1 MQDYGNRY
9 PSSYG
14 SMFYEWLKA
23 DNPQP
28 YNSWGNG
35 SAMRVSPVGWAFN
48 TLEETLEAAKQSAEV
63 THNHPEGIKGA
74 QATAACI
81 YLARTGKSKQKIKEY
96 IETTFGYNLSRTCDE
111 IRPTYYFNE
120 SCQGTVPE
128 SIIAFLE
135 STDYESAIRLTIS
148 LGGDADTMGAITGGI
163 AEAYYKEIPQYIRE
177 EVLKRLPNEF
187 IDIMQRFY
195 EMFVDKRIIKKQH
208 LKKFICCFFIII
220 ANKNTMKPVDKF
232 SIQYSELLEYIYPV
246 TQEYFPDFDYDEET
260 GQAYMLP
267 SQTPDTFKGRYNRG
281 ILKGKFSIDAYMQNR
296 ELQDLLTTLD
306 LDAEKFWYLLLF
318 CYDCSW
324 GKCMEGIEI
333 KESPKEQIEKL
344 VNAISEDYKRD
355 TPFGAVFKS
364 PICITLK
371 IGRKNIVIDNK
382 TAIASIAKFCADGL
396 ETVKS
401 DQMNTSHVDLSD
413 PHTESFSVF
422 AYYFSQMII
431 TALNYQEQVKEK
443 RKKGANMSRQ
453 GKDADF
459 SSTILHWYREQR
471 KCVG

>member
-1 MQDYGNRY
+1 MEALSKDLWVFIETDEEG
-9 PSSYG
+9 
-14 SMFYEWLKA
+14 KA
-23 DNPQP
+23 RNVGLELLNPGRRLADAQGGALVAVVIG
-28 YNSWGNG
+28 YK
-35 SAMRVSPVGWAFN
+35 
-48 TLEETLEAAKQSAEV
+48 TEAAVKEAAAYGADKIIVVDGEEYQHYTTDAYADAMYALV
-63 THNHPEGIKGA
+63 TKYGPTTMMIGATNEGRDMGPRLS
-74 QATAACI
+74 CR
-81 YLARTGKSKQKIKEY
+81 LRTG
-96 IETTFGYNLSRTCDE
+96 
-111 IRPTYYFNE
+111 
-120 SCQGTVPE
+120 
-128 SIIAFLE
+128 
-135 STDYESAIRLTIS
+135 LT
-148 LGGDADTMGAITGGI
+148 ADCTA
-163 AEAYYKEIPQYIRE
+163 
-177 EVLKRLPNEF
+177 V
-187 IDIMQRFY
+187 
-195 EMFVDKRIIKKQH
+195 
-208 LKKFICCFFIII
+208 
-220 ANKNTMKPVDKF
+220 
-232 SIQYSELLEYIYPV
+232 
-246 TQEYFPDFDYDEET
+246 DYDEET

-396 ETVKS
+396 ETVNS
-401 DQMNTSHVDLSD
+401 DQMNTSYVDLSN

-443 RKKGANMSRQ
+443 RKKGANMSDKEKTLISHLLYFTGIVSNESVLVDYDYLKSLLKQ
-453 GKDADF
+453 YKDKDIRSLNAF
-459 SSTILHWYREQR
+459 YY
-471 KCVG
+471 

>member
-1 MQDYGNRY
+1 
-9 PSSYG
+9 
-14 SMFYEWLKA
+14 
-23 DNPQP
+23 
-28 YNSWGNG
+28 
-35 SAMRVSPVGWAFN
+35 
-48 TLEETLEAAKQSAEV
+48 
-63 THNHPEGIKGA
+63 
-74 QATAACI
+74 
-81 YLARTGKSKQKIKEY
+81 
-96 IETTFGYNLSRTCDE
+96 
-111 IRPTYYFNE
+111 
-120 SCQGTVPE
+120 
-128 SIIAFLE
+128 
-135 STDYESAIRLTIS
+135 
-148 LGGDADTMGAITGGI
+148 
-163 AEAYYKEIPQYIRE
+163 
-177 EVLKRLPNEF
+177 
-187 IDIMQRFY
+187 
-195 EMFVDKRIIKKQH
+195 
-208 LKKFICCFFIII
+208 
-220 ANKNTMKPVDKF
+220 MKLVDKF

-281 ILKGKFSIDAYMQNR
+281 ILKGKFSFDSYIKNK
-296 ELQDLLTTLD
+296 ELQELLAVLG

-396 ETVKS
+396 ETVNS
-401 DQMNTSHVDLSD
+401 DQMNTGSVDLSD

-443 RKKGANMSRQ
+443 RKKGANMSDKEKTLISHLLYFTGIVSNESVLVDYDYLKSLLKQ
-453 GKDADF
+453 YKDKDIRSLNAF
-459 SSTILHWYREQR
+459 YY
-471 KCVG
+471 

>member
-1 MQDYGNRY
+1 MMMN
-9 PSSYG
+9 PNILNKNPL
-14 SMFYEWLKA
+14 MFFDRAVNAQRSQLLTVMA
-23 DNPQP
+23 D
-28 YNSWGNG
+28 
-35 SAMRVSPVGWAFN
+35 AVSECRTAADQAAELNETGQVG
-48 TLEETLEAAKQSAEV
+48 LLRLAEV
-63 THNHPEGIKGA
+63 W
-74 QATAACI
+74 
-81 YLARTGKSKQKIKEY
+81 
-96 IETTFGYNLSRTCDE
+96 
-111 IRPTYYFNE
+111 
-120 SCQGTVPE
+120 
-128 SIIAFLE
+128 
-135 STDYESAIRLTIS
+135 SAIRAKEGMGGLVLEGTEAKILSDVVAQFYAYLSGCMFNDPVGMAIYAELHYMMSS
-148 LGGDADTMGAITGGI
+148 LMLG
-163 AEAYYKEIPQYIRE
+163 
-177 EVLKRLPNEF
+177 
-187 IDIMQRFY
+187 
-195 EMFVDKRIIKKQH
+195 
-208 LKKFICCFFIII
+208 
-220 ANKNTMKPVDKF
+220 KNTMKPVDKF

-443 RKKGANMSRQ
+443 RKKGANMSDKEKTLISHLLYFTGIVSNESVLVDYDYLKSLLKQ
-453 GKDADF
+453 YKDKDIRSLNAF
-459 SSTILHWYREQR
+459 YY
-471 KCVG
+471 

>member
-1 MQDYGNRY
+1 MEALSKDLWVFIETDEEG
-9 PSSYG
+9 
-14 SMFYEWLKA
+14 KA
-23 DNPQP
+23 RNVGLELLNPGRRLADAQGGALVAVVIG
-28 YNSWGNG
+28 YK
-35 SAMRVSPVGWAFN
+35 
-48 TLEETLEAAKQSAEV
+48 TEAAVKEAAAYGADKIIVVDGEEYQHYTTDAYADAMYALV
-63 THNHPEGIKGA
+63 TKYGPTTMMIGATNEGRDMGPRLS
-74 QATAACI
+74 CR
-81 YLARTGKSKQKIKEY
+81 LRTG
-96 IETTFGYNLSRTCDE
+96 
-111 IRPTYYFNE
+111 
-120 SCQGTVPE
+120 
-128 SIIAFLE
+128 
-135 STDYESAIRLTIS
+135 LT
-148 LGGDADTMGAITGGI
+148 ADCTA
-163 AEAYYKEIPQYIRE
+163 
-177 EVLKRLPNEF
+177 V
-187 IDIMQRFY
+187 
-195 EMFVDKRIIKKQH
+195 
-208 LKKFICCFFIII
+208 
-220 ANKNTMKPVDKF
+220 
-232 SIQYSELLEYIYPV
+232 
-246 TQEYFPDFDYDEET
+246 DYDEET

-281 ILKGKFSIDAYMQNR
+281 ILKGRFSIDAYLQNR

-333 KESPKEQIEKL
+333 KESPKEQIEKF

-443 RKKGANMSRQ
+443 RKKGANKSDKEKTLIYHLLYFTGIVSNESVLVDYDYLKSLLKQ
-453 GKDADF
+453 YKDKDIRSLNAF
-459 SSTILHWYREQR
+459 YY
-471 KCVG
+471 

>member
-1 MQDYGNRY
+1 MKNNIK
-9 PSSYG
+9 
-14 SMFYEWLKA
+14 LKA
-23 DNPQP
+23 GTIINSNYWRIDGIKNIYEVFQNEITTKFGKDLSEYQLEELEDEIEEEPEEQAN
-28 YNSWGNG
+28 YNSSEDTNE
-35 SAMRVSPVGWAFN
+35 SDEDLLSYDFPEEDEDE
-48 TLEETLEAAKQSAEV
+48 LEDDEE
-63 THNHPEGIKGA
+63 
-74 QATAACI
+74 
-81 YLARTGKSKQKIKEY
+81 EY
-96 IETTFGYNLSRTCDE
+96 FDDDDDEEYEEDDEEEDTYDEYDDEEDYDYDGDDDMEEENDKDENDE
-111 IRPTYYFNE
+111 IDDDLDE
-120 SCQGTVPE
+120 
-128 SIIAFLE
+128 
-135 STDYESAIRLTIS
+135 DYE
-148 LGGDADTMGAITGGI
+148 
-163 AEAYYKEIPQYIRE
+163 
-177 EVLKRLPNEF
+177 
-187 IDIMQRFY
+187 DIY
-195 EMFVDKRIIKKQH
+195 
-208 LKKFICCFFIII
+208 
-220 ANKNTMKPVDKF
+220 
-232 SIQYSELLEYIYPV
+232 
-246 TQEYFPDFDYDEET
+246 DFDYDEET

-281 ILKGKFSIDAYMQNR
+281 ILKGRFSIDAYLQNR

-333 KESPKEQIEKL
+333 KESPKEQIEKF

-396 ETVKS
+396 ETVNS
-401 DQMNTSHVDLSD
+401 DQMNTASVDLSN

-443 RKKGANMSRQ
+443 RKKGANMSDKEKTLISHLLYFTGIVSNESVLVDNDYLKSLLKQ
-453 GKDADF
+453 YKDKDIRSLNAF
-459 SSTILHWYREQR
+459 YH
-471 KCVG
+471 

>member
-1 MQDYGNRY
+1 M
-9 PSSYG
+9 
-14 SMFYEWLKA
+14 
-23 DNPQP
+23 
-28 YNSWGNG
+28 
-35 SAMRVSPVGWAFN
+35 
-48 TLEETLEAAKQSAEV
+48 
-63 THNHPEGIKGA
+63 
-74 QATAACI
+74 
-81 YLARTGKSKQKIKEY
+81 
-96 IETTFGYNLSRTCDE
+96 
-111 IRPTYYFNE
+111 
-120 SCQGTVPE
+120 
-128 SIIAFLE
+128 
-135 STDYESAIRLTIS
+135 
-148 LGGDADTMGAITGGI
+148 
-163 AEAYYKEIPQYIRE
+163 
-177 EVLKRLPNEF
+177 
-187 IDIMQRFY
+187 
-195 EMFVDKRIIKKQH
+195 
-208 LKKFICCFFIII
+208 KKFICCFFIII

-246 TQEYFPDFDYDEET
+246 TQEYFPDFDYDEDT
-260 GQAYMLP
+260 GQTYMLP

-281 ILKGKFSIDAYMQNR
+281 ILKGRFSFDSYIKNK
-296 ELQDLLTTLD
+296 ELQELLAVLG

-396 ETVKS
+396 ETVNS
-401 DQMNTSHVDLSD
+401 DQMNTGNVDLSN

-443 RKKGANMSRQ
+443 RKKGANMSDKEKTLISHLLYFTGIVSNESVLVDYDYLKSLLKQ
-453 GKDADF
+453 YEDKDIRSMNAF
-459 SSTILHWYREQR
+459 YY
-471 KCVG
+471 

>member
-1 MQDYGNRY
+1 M
-9 PSSYG
+9 SSTTILVVVEPE
-14 SMFYEWLKA
+14 SMPMVASCNPGRRLA
-23 DNPQP
+23 DAQGGALVAVVIG
-28 YNSWGNG
+28 YK
-35 SAMRVSPVGWAFN
+35 
-48 TLEETLEAAKQSAEV
+48 TEAAVKEAAAYGADKIIVVDGEEYQHYTTDAYADAMYALV
-63 THNHPEGIKGA
+63 TKYGPTTMMIGATNEGRDMGPRLS
-74 QATAACI
+74 CR
-81 YLARTGKSKQKIKEY
+81 LRTG
-96 IETTFGYNLSRTCDE
+96 
-111 IRPTYYFNE
+111 
-120 SCQGTVPE
+120 
-128 SIIAFLE
+128 
-135 STDYESAIRLTIS
+135 LT
-148 LGGDADTMGAITGGI
+148 ADCTA
-163 AEAYYKEIPQYIRE
+163 
-177 EVLKRLPNEF
+177 V
-187 IDIMQRFY
+187 
-195 EMFVDKRIIKKQH
+195 
-208 LKKFICCFFIII
+208 
-220 ANKNTMKPVDKF
+220 
-232 SIQYSELLEYIYPV
+232 
-246 TQEYFPDFDYDEET
+246 DYDEET

-281 ILKGKFSIDAYMQNR
+281 ILKGKFSFDSYIKNK
-296 ELQDLLTTLD
+296 ELQELLAVLG

-443 RKKGANMSRQ
+443 RKKGANMSDKEKTLISHLLYFTGIVSNESVLVDYDYLKSLLKQ
-453 GKDADF
+453 YKDKDIRSLNAF
-459 SSTILHWYREQR
+459 YY
-471 KCVG
+471 